1 MLLFGIQIIPNNIKI
16 TAGARGGLRLFLVL
30 YHRKLLS
37 YDIKTLRYG
46 CDRCADELCKLKLA
60 RIGAQRVAS
69 DSLLYELSEVKL
81 VCIALQRIACVS
93 LFWQEILLRSGA
105 KTASSTV

>member
-30 YHRKLLS
+30 Y
-37 YDIKTLRYG
+37 
-46 CDRCADELCKLKLA
+46 
-60 RIGAQRVAS
+60 
-69 DSLLYELSEVKL
+69 ELSEVKL

-93 LFWQEILLRSGA
+93 LFWQEILLCSGA
-105 KTASSTV
+105 KTSSTA